1 MTNKNNNDEID
12 LTELVKTF
20 WDKKINIFLIILVS
34 IFVGI
39 GYGNRGQ
46 EFYKGSLE
54 IKPSNNSEFAT
65 FFLINRFLSRDNL
78 LVFKEDNKISDNNQ
92 TKESFLI
99 RINNGTSLDQ
109 FITEFLK
116 YEQLISVLKKID
128 YIKDEVSKLAEADQ
142 QKILF
147 RYAQQFTMEV
157 NPKENKIDNYIV
169 KFKWHD
175 AEEGIEILT
184 ETLNLVSKTISKKVF
199 SDLKVLT
206 NIKKDYVI
214 NEDMLR
220 IEYLNEQAEIANE
233 LGIETMSP
241 IGLDTQASFNFNS
254 STSLNFNSSNVDY
267 YLRGSKAIE
276 KEINIITNRKYKE
289 FDKIEKEIDFLKN
302 NSEINWVDYNLFL
315 IKVELIKNSNMFLKI
330 SIISGF
336 IIAFI
341 YIVVTSATKPKKYKK
356 KTN

>member
-1 MTNKNNNDEID
+1 MKKNSLKYNNDEID
-12 LTELVKTF
+12 LTDIIKNF
-20 WDKKINIFLIILVS
+20 WDKKINFFLIILVS

-46 EFYKGSLE
+46 ELYQGSLK
-54 IKPSNNSEFAT
+54 IMPSSNSEFAN
-65 FFLINRFLSRDNL
+65 FFIINRFLSRDNL
-78 LVFKEDNKISDNNQ
+78 LVLKENDTRSNEDQ
-92 TKESFLI
+92 TLI
-99 RINNGTSLDQ
+99 RIDNETSLDQ
-109 FITEFLK
+109 FIKEFLK

-128 YIKDEVSKLAEADQ
+128 YIKEEVSKLAEVDQ
-142 QKILF
+142 QKTLF

-157 NPKENKIDNYIV
+157 DPKENKIDHYIV

-206 NIKKDYVI
+206 NVKKNFVI
-214 NEDMLR
+214 NEDLIR

-315 IKVELIKNSNMFLKI
+315 IKVELIKNSNMSLKI

-341 YIVVTSATKPKKYKK
+341 YIVVTSATKPKKLI
-356 KTN
+356 